1 MQQSQT
7 TPLLFF
13 MKTYLSIFLLI
24 LLTTSLS
31 AQKSTFGFKL
41 GPNYFYSSEIDD
53 PIGKYQLGVASNFKV
68 YKFISIQTEFLFVK
82 KAFEE
87 PYRDSWEVKAKGS
100 YLDIP
105 VFIQFQPIKQIAIYS
120 GGQIGFRLNHELKY
134 NHTNKL
140 YTAQERSLEKVPL
153 GLLAGVSIHP
163 IEHWSLEGR
172 YSVEIA
178 RSSSSLDFRG
188 WQFFLNYT
196 F

>member
-1 MQQSQT
+1 
-7 TPLLFF
+7 
-13 MKTYLSIFLLI
+13 MKVYLSTLLLI

-31 AQKSTFGFKL
+31 AQNSTFGFKI
-41 GPNYFYSSEIDD
+41 GPNYFYSNYEFDD
-53 PIGKYQLGVASNFKV
+53 PIGKYQFGAASNFKV

-100 YLDIP
+100 YFDIP
-105 VFIQFQPIKQIAIYS
+105 VFIQVQPIKQLAIYS
-120 GGQIGFRLNHELKY
+120 GGQIGFRLSHELKY
-134 NHTNKL
+134 NHTNNL
-140 YTAQERSLEKVPL
+140 YTAQEGSLEKVPL
-153 GLLAGVSIHP
+153 GLLAGLSIHP
-163 IEHWSLEGR
+163 IKHWSLEGR
-172 YSVEIA
+172 YSIEIA